1 MTNQTP
7 QPELRLGYPLAFGA
21 EVQLLPARI
30 ANEFVYCSLLA
41 YLEWMHGKWADS
53 RATYPNRMSFV
64 LTEHN

>member
-30 ANEFVYCSLLA
+30 ANEFVYCSRLA
-41 YLEWMHGKWADS
+41 YFERVHGEWADS